1 MLLVSDV
8 SKPFLRVMIAVLAAI
23 AAAPGWTSG
32 WSEVREIDGVMV
44 EARPTAS
51 GFNEHRG
58 AVRVCTEL
66 PVLEA
71 FVADPERFH
80 EWLPYTRHAE
90 LLERTDEHLIYYVR
104 SRSPWPLKDRDMVY
118 RISRQAGSGQGV
130 ILELVGLPD
139 YAPARS
145 GAAPIKA
152 AAGRWQLT
160 ESGAGLSVRYQL
172 FVDPGAVPAFA
183 ANGRTASSVGKT
195 LANLAALFPCAQ
207 T

>member
-1 MLLVSDV
+1 
-8 SKPFLRVMIAVLAAI
+8 
-23 AAAPGWTSG
+23 
-32 WSEVREIDGVMV
+32 
-44 EARPTAS
+44 
-51 GFNEHRG
+51 
-58 AVRVCTEL
+58 
-66 PVLEA
+66 VLEA

-90 LLERTDEHLIYYVR
+90 LLERTDDHLIYYVR

-118 RISRQAGSGQGV
+118 RISRQADAGQGV
-130 ILELVGLPD
+130 TLALVGLPD

-145 GAAPIKA
+145 GTAPIKA
-152 AAGRWQLT
+152 AAGRWELS
-160 ESGAGLSVRYQL
+160 ESGAGLEVRYQL
-172 FVDPGAVPAFA
+172 FVDPGPVPAFA